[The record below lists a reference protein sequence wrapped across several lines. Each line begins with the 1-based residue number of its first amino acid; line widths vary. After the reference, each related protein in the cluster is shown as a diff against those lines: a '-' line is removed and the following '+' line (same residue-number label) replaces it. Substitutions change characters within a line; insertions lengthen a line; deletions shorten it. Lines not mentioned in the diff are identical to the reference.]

1 MTRITTAS
9 PEKVLKQAKSM
20 AYQNAYIPKNLRGK
34 VVIRISP
41 ERVTII
47 KKK

>member
-9 PEKVLKQAKSM
+9 PDKVLKQAKSM
-20 AYQNAYIPKNLRGK
+20 AYRDIYVPKNLRGK
-34 VVIRISP
+34 VVIKISP
-41 ERVTII
+41 ERVTI